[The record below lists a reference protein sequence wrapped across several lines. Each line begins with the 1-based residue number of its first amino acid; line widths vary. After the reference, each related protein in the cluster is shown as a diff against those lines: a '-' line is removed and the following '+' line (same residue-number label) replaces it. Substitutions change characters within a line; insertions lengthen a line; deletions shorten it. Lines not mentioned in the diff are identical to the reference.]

1 MKKQFKIIL
10 LLSFVLFLSSCA
22 NQAKDDL
29 SIGLNAV
36 ITQIDEKQEMLT
48 VKDNQEDGIFGNHSV
63 IDAKNTPVIYCDYKT
78 GKVIDIDFSDL
89 KTGDEIIVNIRN
101 SELEKLNDDN
111 SEKNLRVE
119 QIQLSTQ
126 IK

>member
-10 LLSFVLFLSSCA
+10 LLSFLLFLSSCA

-36 ITQIDEKQEMLT
+36 ITEIDEKQEMLT
-48 VKDNQEDGIFGNHSV
+48 VKDNPEDEIFGNHSV

-89 KTGDEIIVNIRN
+89 KTGDEIIVNIRS
-101 SELEKLNDDN
+101 SELK
-111 SEKNLRVE
+111 
-119 QIQLSTQ
+119 
-126 IK
+126 

>member
-10 LLSFVLFLSSCA
+10 LLSFVLFLSSCG
-22 NQAKDDL
+22 NQPKDDL

-36 ITQIDEKQEMLT
+36 ITEIDEKQEFLT
-48 VKDNQEDGIFGNHSV
+48 VKDNPEDGILGDLSV
-63 IDAKNTPVIYCDYKT
+63 IDAKDTPVIYCNYKT
-78 GKVIDIDFSDL
+78 GKVTDIDFSDL
-89 KTGDEIIVNIRN
+89 KAGDEIIVNIRN

-111 SEKNLRVE
+111 SDKNLKVE

-126 IK
+126 RK

>member
-1 MKKQFKIIL
+1 MKKKMKIIL

-22 NQAKDDL
+22 NQPKDDL

-36 ITQIDEKQEMLT
+36 ITEIDEKQEILT
-48 VKDNQEDGIFGNHSV
+48 VKDNTEDEIFGDYSV
-63 IDAKNTPVIYCDYKT
+63 IDAKDTPVIYCNYKT
-78 GKVIDIDFSDL
+78 GKVTDIDFSDL
-89 KTGDEIIVNIRN
+89 KAGDEIIVNIRD

-111 SEKNLRVE
+111 SDKNLKVE

-126 IK
+126 RK

>member
-1 MKKQFKIIL
+1 MKNKMKIIL

-29 SIGLNAV
+29 SIGLNAI
-36 ITQIDEKQEMLT
+36 ITEIDEKQEILT
-48 VKDNQEDGIFGNHSV
+48 VKDNPEYGIFGDHSV
-63 IDAKNTPVIYCDYKT
+63 IDAKDTPVIYCNYKT
-78 GKVIDIDFSDL
+78 GKVTDIDFSYL
-89 KTGDEIIVNIRN
+89 KAGDEIIVNIRN

-111 SEKNLRVE
+111 SKKNLKVE

-126 IK
+126 RK

>member
-10 LLSFVLFLSSCA
+10 LLSFAIFLSSCA

-36 ITQIDEKQEMLT
+36 ITEIDEKQEMLT
-48 VKDNQEDGIFGNHSV
+48 VKDNPEDGIFGDHSV
-63 IDAKNTPVIYCDYKT
+63 IDAKNTPVVYCDYKT

-89 KTGDEIIVNIRN
+89 KTSDEIIVNIRR
-101 SELEKLNDDN
+101 SELKKLSDDK
-111 SEKNLRVE
+111 SEKNLKVE

-126 IK
+126 R

>member
-1 MKKQFKIIL
+1 M
-10 LLSFVLFLSSCA
+10 
-22 NQAKDDL
+22 
-29 SIGLNAV
+29 
-36 ITQIDEKQEMLT
+36 
-48 VKDNQEDGIFGNHSV
+48 
-63 IDAKNTPVIYCDYKT
+63 
-78 GKVIDIDFSDL
+78 IDIDFSDL

>member
-36 ITQIDEKQEMLT
+36 ITEIDEKQEILT
-48 VKDNQEDGIFGNHSV
+48 VKDNTEDEIFGDYSV
-63 IDAKNTPVIYCDYKT
+63 IDAKDTPVIYCNYKT
-78 GKVIDIDFSDL
+78 GKVTDIDFSDL
-89 KTGDEIIVNIRN
+89 KAGDEIIVNIRD

-111 SEKNLRVE
+111 SDENLKVE

-126 IK
+126 RK

>member
-10 LLSFVLFLSSCA
+10 LLSFAIFLSSCA

-36 ITQIDEKQEMLT
+36 ITEIDEKQEMLT

-101 SELEKLNDDN
+101 SELKKLSDDK
-111 SEKNLRVE
+111 SEKNLKVE

-126 IK
+126 R

>member
-10 LLSFVLFLSSCA
+10 LLSFAIFLSSCA